1 MPVEVCRVDYFY
13 SMVRDRPGE
22 AYRLLEQLAKT
33 EVNLLAFNAIPMGME
48 QTQLVLFP
56 EDKNRLARVAER
68 EGITLQGPQHA
79 IMIRGDDTLGVFAEI
94 HRTLTDAGVNVSAS
108 SGLTDG
114 KGGYSYVLYFR
125 AEDIEAAARALD
137 L

>member
-1 MPVEVCRVDYFY
+1 
-13 SMVRDRPGE
+13 MVRDRPGE
-22 AYRLLEQLAKT
+22 AHAVLAQLARS

-56 EDKNRLARVAER
+56 EDANRLARVAER

-79 IMIRGDDTLGVFAEI
+79 LVIRGDDQLGVFAEI
-94 HRTLTDAGVNVSAS
+94 HRTLADVGINVSAS

-114 KGGYSYVLYFR
+114 KGGYCYLLYFR
-125 AEDIEAAARALD
+125 AEDIEAAAGALGV
-137 L
+137 